1 LNHSRL
7 LNKRFLFWRKKGDAL
22 KKYAVF
28 IDYCDACQDVFDS
41 YERAKEWYDK
51 LVESSNGISVYLCEV
66 ILETE
71 SKRKEG

>member
-1 LNHSRL
+1 M
-7 LNKRFLFWRKKGDAL
+7 

-28 IDYCDACQDVFDS
+28 IDYCDANQDVFDS

-51 LVESSNGISVYLCEV
+51 LVESSGGISVYLCEV

>member
-1 LNHSRL
+1 M
-7 LNKRFLFWRKKGDAL
+7 